1 MESLRETDTETE
13 TDGNKREGMRER
25 RVGMIGETGGHDRR
39 DRQTDRQTETGGGG
53 GVERPPSP
61 RPMLD

>member
-25 RVGMIGETGGHDRR
+25 RVGMIGETDRHDRR
-39 DRQTDRQTETGGGG
+39 DRQTDRDG
-53 GVERPPSP
+53 GVGG
-61 RPMLD
+61 